1 MKSNSLYSI
10 GIAIAVIF
18 GIPMAAVQAQTTEPA
33 VQVAFTD
40 SSAAGLAPTKRV
52 AITSVI
58 VSFQASVGSK
68 KAAGSGMFAN
78 KTEST
83 STLGLFE
90 MDPAMQDAIAE
101 ETYRQLKAELIAAGY
116 EIVPAAEVEA
126 DASYKQIISKVGFVN
141 HSKSANALGDAILV
155 SPASLP
161 PYMPYT
167 MEGSAFQ
174 SGVQS
179 FLGWGAGWGKPAT
192 PGGYSLM
199 TAATFYKLP
208 GLEVAM
214 AKSLNAHVVKAFY
227 VITLGKTT
235 VKSSV
240 TSGAYWDTGEGSTVV
255 VAQSGLLPDQ
265 TRISF
270 RSPTGNGKWQKV
282 PFNKPMPAKD
292 GDVVVHLA
300 EPMLG
305 DKGAFTVETG
315 GGHRNILFHSLGDFK
330 FTSTAV
336 ITKPAA
342 YQSEVLGMIA
352 NSTHAMVA
360 LVKR

>member
-1 MKSNSLYSI
+1 
-10 GIAIAVIF
+10 VR
-18 GIPMAAVQAQTTEPA
+18 VD
-33 VQVAFTD
+33 FTD

-83 STLGLFE
+83 STLGMSD
-90 MDPAMQDAIAE
+90 MDPALEDAITAE
-101 ETYRQLKAELIAAGY
+101 AYRQLKADLVAAGY
-116 EIVPAAEVEA
+116 EIVPEAEVAA
-126 DASYKQIISKVGFVN
+126 DASYREIISKVGFVN
-141 HSKSANALGDAILV
+141 HSKSANAMGDAFLV
-155 SPASLP
+155 SPASLT

-179 FLGWGAGWGKPAT
+179 FLGWGAGWGKPPT

-199 TAATFYKLP
+199 TAATFWKLP

-227 VITLGKTT
+227 VVTLGQTT
-235 VKSSV
+235 VKSSA
-240 TSGAYWDTGEGSTVV
+240 SSNAYMDSGEGSTVV
-255 VAQSGLLPDQ
+255 VAQPGLLPDQ

-270 RSPTGNGKWQKV
+270 RSPGGNAKWQKV

-305 DKGAFTVETG
+305 DKSQYAVDIG
-315 GGHRNILFHSLGDFK
+315 GGQRNRLFHSLGDFK
-330 FTSTAV
+330 FTSTAT
-336 ITKPAA
+336 ITNPVA
-342 YQSEVLGMIA
+342 YQRDMQAMIA
-352 NSTHAMVA
+352 TATRSMVA